1 MNKPSNRINLVNKY
15 KELNNPNNISYQT
28 FVHRVKSGM
37 TPEEA
42 ISKKKSNNT
51 GLIKKYRELEN
62 PYNISY
68 SAFCLRIK
76 KGMTPEE
83 AMRGDKSKRTY
94 LIKKYSKLEN
104 PYNISYQT
112 FYLRVKNGINPE
124 EAMKIPNK
132 RNIFPRGDLF
142 VKYNSKYLKIED
154 AEPLFPLEQCK
165 KLYKSG
171 IKLEKLFKNLE

>member
-1 MNKPSNRINLVNKY
+1 MRRTRGELLEFFNNHKNPFNISYSCFYGRVKIGKSFEEAMNKPSNRINLVNKY

-68 SAFCLRIK
+68 
-76 KGMTPEE
+76 
-83 AMRGDKSKRTY
+83 
-94 LIKKYSKLEN
+94 
-104 PYNISYQT
+104 QT

-142 VKYNSKYLKIED
+142 VEYNGKYLKIKD
-154 AEPLFPLEQCK
+154 AKPLLSLEQCK